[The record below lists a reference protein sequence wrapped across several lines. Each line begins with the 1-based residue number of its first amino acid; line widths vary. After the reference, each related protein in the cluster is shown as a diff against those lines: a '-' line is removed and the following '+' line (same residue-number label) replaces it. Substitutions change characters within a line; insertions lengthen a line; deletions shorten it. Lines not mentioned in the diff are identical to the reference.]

1 MERGN
6 VNAYFQGLAD
16 DFLKT
21 LGKRMRD
28 ETLNSGSIGSQG
40 PRNGRAAVRDQVKL
54 EYRAQ
59 IMWTRT
65 ACDRATVQVVLLPS
79 LLQIPL
85 IVGN

>member
-1 MERGN
+1 MISTPPIRIQPSQGCISVRAMERGN

-54 EYRAQ
+54 E
-59 IMWTRT
+59 
-65 ACDRATVQVVLLPS
+65 
-79 LLQIPL
+79 
-85 IVGN
+85 